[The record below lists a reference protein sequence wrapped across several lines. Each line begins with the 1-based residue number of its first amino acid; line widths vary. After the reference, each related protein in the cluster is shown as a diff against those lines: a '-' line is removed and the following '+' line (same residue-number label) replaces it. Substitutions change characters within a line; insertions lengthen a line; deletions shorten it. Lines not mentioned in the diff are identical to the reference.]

1 MNNPNEF
8 TDETKAL
15 NPDALKNINA
25 EAGDGKSNNTGE
37 VRNQNQGL
45 QGEPQIPKTPAV
57 QPEFEAVDFTSY
69 KSLPHNCKYFSR
81 VQEMS
86 NIVLNGY
93 KVPYCSQDFRPITVP
108 LSRQRVPVLPYDA
121 YITSQGITGDGANT
135 FSKWMTSSEDTY
147 FDDFLPTEEKFA
159 IKMEEKT
166 KAKLMT
172 LVSIWS
178 NEYLDKG
185 VRDSRAR
192 PSAVLGDW
200 AYALPPTFSM
210 TERYVRT
217 DVFATWMYGD
227 YVSTSPAEKIT
238 IINNSDLR
246 QFMNTDGGNYWPVE
260 ATTLCLALG
269 RASATTLTKLKILG
283 HSVIIDFDNS
293 MNASRGTSTTY
304 NGVQAW
310 EVTCNSVSACDF
322 DIAQILNNTFS
333 GVDIQWA
340 LLLNTLPLSNGP
352 GTFSPFSQN
361 HFDLLIYENTIAD
374 QFINFF
380 ATHRDYGNKLPV
392 NSTVLPQFVQA
403 WRIFKTVL
411 TQRAVVELGR
421 VGYVAEDST
430 YGKTLTDQN
439 YFDMISCSFCLKTFT
454 TKIQLL
460 WIPYEMWIMNG
471 ANLKLDDE
479 HYVDGEP
486 SVLVNENYLVPRSQ
500 VIYTPT
506 TWASSTSQATV
517 YQYYVPNNR
526 NPQTVV
532 TYNRVP
538 RSTPSCIPCTVP
550 NWNSTTETQTI
561 LWNKDQTIDFTYVG
575 SGKNSNTIYRKKMV
589 FTSAVKN

>member
-1 MNNPNEF
+1 MENNTEYL
-8 TDETKAL
+8 DETKAL
-15 NPDALKNINA
+15 NPEALKKINA
-25 EAGDGKSNNTGE
+25 EAGDGKANATGE
-37 VRNQNQGL
+37 IRVQNEGL
-45 QGEPQIPKTPAV
+45 KEEEQI

-81 VQEMS
+81 VQEIS

-93 KVPYCSQDFRPITVP
+93 KVPFCSQDFRPVTVP
-108 LSRQRVPVLPYDA
+108 LSRQRVPVLPYNV
-121 YITSQGITGDGANT
+121 YITSQGITGGGATTFLNWMNT
-135 FSKWMTSSEDTY
+135 VEENWFDDYLISED
-147 FDDFLPTEEKFA
+147 KFA

-210 TERYVRT
+210 TERYIRT
-217 DVFATWMYGD
+217 DVFATWMYGS
-227 YVSTSPAEKIT
+227 YTATSPAEKIT
-238 IINNSDLR
+238 IINNADLR
-246 QFMNTDGGNYWPVE
+246 KFMNGDGGNYWPVE
-260 ATTLCLALG
+260 ANTLCLALG
-269 RASATTLTKLKILG
+269 KAKTADLAKLKLLG

-293 MNASRGTSTTY
+293 MNATRGTTINY

-310 EVTCNSVSACDF
+310 TVNAASANACDY
-322 DIAQILNNTFS
+322 DIAKILNNTFS
-333 GVDIQWA
+333 SVDIQWA
-340 LLLNTLPLSNGP
+340 LLLNVLPLSENP
-352 GTFSPFSQN
+352 TTTSPFDTN
-361 HFDLLIYENTIAD
+361 HFDLIVYENTIAD

-392 NSTVLPQFVQA
+392 TAAALPAFVQA

-421 VGYVAEDST
+421 VGVTNEDQT
-430 YGKTLTDQN
+430 YGKTLTSRN
-439 YFDMISCSFCLKTFT
+439 YYDMISCSFSLKTFT
-454 TKIQLL
+454 YKIKLL
-460 WIPYEMWIMNG
+460 WIPYEMWISNG

-479 HYVDGEP
+479 NYVDGES

-500 VIYTPT
+500 VIYDITKWSDNAAQIT
-506 TWASSTSQATV
+506 KFE
-517 YQYYVPNNR
+517 YYVPNKATA
-526 NPQTVV
+526 QTNVI
-532 TYNRVP
+532 YNTNCRD
-538 RSTPSCIPCTVP
+538 TPSCAPSTVP
-550 NWNSTTETQTI
+550 NWNSTTETQTM
-561 LWNKDQTIDFTYVG
+561 LWDRKQLIDFTYVG
-575 SGKNSNTIYRKKMV
+575 TGKNSNAIYRKKMV

>member
-1 MNNPNEF
+1 MENNTEF
-8 TDETKAL
+8 KDETKAL
-15 NPDALKNINA
+15 DPKTLKNINNQ
-25 EAGDGKSNNTGE
+25 AGDGESNNTGE
-37 VRNQNQGL
+37 ERSQNEGL
-45 QGEPQIPKTPAV
+45 QGEPQKDKPLV
-57 QPEFEAVDFTSY
+57 LPEFEAVDFTSY

-81 VQEMS
+81 VQEIS

-93 KVPYCSQDFRPITVP
+93 KVPFCSQDFRPISVP

-121 YITSQGITGDGANT
+121 YITSQGITGGGATT
-135 FSKWMTSSEDTY
+135 FSKWMTASEESY
-147 FDDFLPTEEKFA
+147 FDDFMPTEEKFA

-210 TERYVRT
+210 TERYIRT

-227 YVSTSPAEKIT
+227 YTATSPAEKIT

-260 ATTLCLALG
+260 ANTLCLALG
-269 RASATTLTKLKILG
+269 RASAANLTKLKLLG

-293 MNASRGTSTTY
+293 MNASRGTATIH
-304 NGVQAW
+304 NGVPAW
-310 EVTCNSVSACDF
+310 EVVCNSVGACDA

-340 LLLNTLPLSNGP
+340 LLLNTLPLSNSP
-352 GTFSPFSQN
+352 GAISPFSLN

-374 QFINFF
+374 QFINFY

-392 NSTVLPQFVQA
+392 LTTALPAFIQA
-403 WRIFKTVL
+403 WRVFKTVL
-411 TQRAVVELGR
+411 TQRSVIELGR
-421 VGYVAEDST
+421 VGYVDEVDT
-430 YGKTLTDQN
+430 YGKTLMERN
-439 YFDMISCSFCLKTFT
+439 YYDMISCAFMLKSFNN
-454 TKIQLL
+454 KIQLL
-460 WIPYEMWIMNG
+460 WIPYEMWVMNG
-471 ANLKLDDE
+471 SNLKLDE
-479 HYVDGEP
+479 ESYVDGES

-500 VIYTPT
+500 VIYDAT
-506 TWASSTSQATV
+506 TWASNTSTTTT
-517 YQYYVPNNR
+517 YTYYVPNNK
-526 NPQTVV
+526 NAQTVV
-532 TYNRVP
+532 NYTRVP
-538 RSTPSCIPCTVP
+538 RNTPSCIPCTVP
-550 NWNSTTETQTI
+550 NWNSTSETQTI
-561 LWNKDQTIDFTYVG
+561 IWNKDQTIDFTYVG
-575 SGKNSNTIYRKKMV
+575 SGKNSNTIYRKKLV
-589 FTSAVKN
+589 FTTAVKN